1 MDVVKQT
8 EIERLEDSDNLDKNG
23 ATASQADRHSTLAD
37 KLSCWAWQYGH
48 EPRRGS
54 WRSSVHVLVGDCC
67 LPLMFLPATSA
78 EVIQELLD

>member
-37 KLSCWAWQYGH
+37 KLSC
-48 EPRRGS
+48 
-54 WRSSVHVLVGDCC
+54 
-67 LPLMFLPATSA
+67 
-78 EVIQELLD
+78 